1 MQPRL
6 SLLLAVLITTA
17 PAFVAGAPAGGPSEP
32 TGPVDWGRPETIDPR
47 GSAVLDFLDT
57 DLMAYRASA
66 EQAHRA
72 GHYEEA
78 ARLYLFVLRH
88 RTNDPVMLYNL
99 ACAYGRM
106 GDGKKAA
113 AALRHALDAGFSDY
127 ALLWTDEDF
136 KRVYG
141 DFFFTQI
148 FNEARS
154 RETLGGE
161 KILVPARMLVPA
173 RLHLPRGHDAK
184 KASTLLIGLH
194 GYGATCEGFAAIWGL
209 FEDPRFIFVS
219 PESPYP
225 RPLGVEGG
233 QSGYTWGLPT
243 RDKTVMTV
251 ADPLVGENMKA
262 TAQEVARSHKVG
274 DVYLLGHSQGGAFA
288 AMAAIKSP
296 DDFRGV
302 IVLAGVF
309 PEDLV
314 TDRELA
320 AAAGKVR
327 FFISHGRR
335 DQAVNLSEGIKF
347 RDRLVKAG
355 FDVTFVPH
363 DGDHGVQRDVLRQA
377 AGWIEAAP
385 PWGRP
390 AVPPRGGASHGGS
403 SREGPR

>member
-1 MQPRL
+1 MGRFG
-6 SLLLAVLITTA
+6 AFVLFLIVATA
-17 PAFVAGAPAGGPSEP
+17 PVFVAGVPVDSPPVP
-32 TGPVDWGRPETIDPR
+32 TGPVDWERPETIDPR
-47 GSAVLDFLDT
+47 GPAVLDFLDA
-57 DLMAYRASA
+57 DLGAYQRRA

-72 GHYEEA
+72 GRYEEA

-88 RTNDPVMLYNL
+88 RTNEPRLLYNL

-106 GDGKKAA
+106 GDGKRTA
-113 AALRHALDAGFSDY
+113 AALRHSFDAGFSDFT
-127 ALLWTDEDF
+127 ALLKDEDF
-136 KRVYG
+136 KPVYG
-141 DFFFTQI
+141 DFFFTQV

-161 KILVPARMLVPA
+161 EILLPARMLVPA
-173 RLHLPRGHDAK
+173 RLHLPRGHGAK
-184 KASTLLIGLH
+184 RASTLLIGLH
-194 GYGATCEGFAAIWGL
+194 GYGATCEGLAAIWGL
-209 FEDPRFIFVS
+209 FEDPQFIFVA

-225 RPLGVEGG
+225 RPAGVEAAQAGT
-233 QSGYTWGLPT
+233 TWGFPT
-243 RDKTVMTV
+243 RDKAVWAI
-251 ADPLVGENMKA
+251 ADPLVGENMVA
-262 TAQEVARSHKVG
+262 VAREVARNHKVG
-274 DVYLLGHSQGGAFA
+274 SVYLLGHSQGGAFA
-288 AMAAIKSP
+288 AAAAIKNP
-296 DDFRGV
+296 DDFTGV

-385 PWGRP
+385 PSGRP
-390 AVPPRGGASHGGS
+390 AVAPRVGASHGS
-403 SREGPR
+403 SSKNGPH